1 MQHIYQKKEKI
12 INNEKPVFSMVRFG
26 NVLNSSGSVVPLFK
40 KQISRGGPITVTDKK
55 ITRYF
60 MTILEAAQLVIQ
72 AISLAEGGE
81 VFLLD
86 MAKPIKIYDL
96 AKQMIILSGLKI
108 KDKNNPYGDIEIIQT
123 GLRPGEK
130 LFEELL
136 IDAKSEKT
144 THNLIYKAREKY
156 MELELLLPELELL
169 YKHID
174 MNNHDKAM
182 NQLAKL
188 VPEWKKK
195 LIKYLK
201 ERIDA

>member
-1 MQHIYQKKEKI
+1 
-12 INNEKPVFSMVRFG
+12 
-26 NVLNSSGSVVPLFK
+26 
-40 KQISRGGPITVTDKK
+40 
-55 ITRYF
+55 
-60 MTILEAAQLVIQ
+60 
-72 AISLAEGGE
+72 
-81 VFLLD
+81 
-86 MAKPIKIYDL
+86 
-96 AKQMIILSGLKI
+96 MI
-108 KDKNNPYGDIEIIQT
+108 IEIIQT

-188 VPEWKKK
+188 VPEW
-195 LIKYLK
+195 
-201 ERIDA
+201 ERKS